1 MKKETRIRRERR
13 NPKKMERDPYKK
25 QQRTNLLIPKVLERT
40 IKKEARV
47 TRETRRMV
55 RMRREVIKKMQRVMV
70 NR

>member
-1 MKKETRIRRERR
+1 
-13 NPKKMERDPYKK
+13 MERDPYKK